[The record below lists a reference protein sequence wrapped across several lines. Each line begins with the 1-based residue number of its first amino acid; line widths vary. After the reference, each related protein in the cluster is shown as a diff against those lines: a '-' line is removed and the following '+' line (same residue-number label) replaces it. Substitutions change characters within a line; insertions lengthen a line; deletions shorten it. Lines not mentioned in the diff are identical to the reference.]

1 VTVTPQPLPG
11 VVPPP
16 KKSGCL
22 KWGLIGCLAIV
33 LLGALG
39 IAAIVVIVFGAIK
52 SSDVYRGARATA
64 QKDPRVIQALG
75 SPVEPGW
82 WIKGNVNVRDHSGEA
97 DIEFPI
103 SGPKG
108 SGRVHA
114 VATRE
119 SSGWRYSEL
128 VVTPANGPPIDLLKP

>member
-1 VTVTPQPLPG
+1 MTVTPQSPG

-16 KKSGCL
+16 KKSGCW
-22 KWGLIGCLAIV
+22 KWGIIGCLSLIVLAGIAVAAIV
-33 LLGALG
+33 L
-39 IAAIVVIVFGAIK
+39 IVFGAIK
-52 SSDVYRGARATA
+52 STDVYRGAKATA

-75 SPVEPGW
+75 SPIEPGW
-82 WIKGNVNVRDHSGEA
+82 WIKGNVNVRNQSGEA

-103 SGPKG
+103 NGPKG

-119 SSGWRYSEL
+119 SSGWHYSEL
-128 VVTPANGPPIDLLKP
+128 MVTPANGPPIDLLKP

>member
-1 VTVTPQPLPG
+1 VTVTPQPVPG

-22 KWGLIGCLAIV
+22 KWGIIGCLAVIV
-33 LLGALG
+33 LGAIG

-52 SSDVYRGARATA
+52 SSDVYKGARATA

-82 WIKGNVNVRDHSGEA
+82 WIKGNVSVRDHSGEA
-97 DIEFPI
+97 DIDFPI

-119 SSGWRYSEL
+119 NSGWRYSEL
-128 VVTPANGPPIDLLKP
+128 VVTPENGPPIDLLKP

>member
-1 VTVTPQPLPG
+1 VTVTPQPLPA

-16 KKSGCL
+16 TKSGCL
-22 KWGLIGCLAIV
+22 KWGLIGCLAII
-33 LLGALG
+33 LLGAIG

-108 SGRVHA
+108 NGRVHA

>member
-1 VTVTPQPLPG
+1 
-11 VVPPP
+11 
-16 KKSGCL
+16 
-22 KWGLIGCLAIV
+22 
-33 LLGALG
+33 
-39 IAAIVVIVFGAIK
+39 
-52 SSDVYRGARATA
+52 VYRGAKATV

-82 WIKGNVNVRDHSGEA
+82 WIKGNVNVRNQTGEA

-119 SSGWRYSEL
+119 SGGWHYSEL
-128 VVTPANGPPIDLLKP
+128 TATPQNGPPIDLLKP